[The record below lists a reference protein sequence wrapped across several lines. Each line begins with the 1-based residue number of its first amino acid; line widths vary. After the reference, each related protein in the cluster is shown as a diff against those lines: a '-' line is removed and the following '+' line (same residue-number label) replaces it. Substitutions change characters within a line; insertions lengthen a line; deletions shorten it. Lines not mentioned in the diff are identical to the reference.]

1 MKYIQIKIKFTI
13 GLNVKKE
20 YRDSEKYIINFV

>member
-13 GLNVKKE
+13 GINVKKE
-20 YRDSEKYIINFV
+20 YRDSENYMIEFV